1 MKKLKKF
8 TAVLS
13 VILLT
18 AASIPIMTGCGS
30 DSGQEYAWVLA
41 TASPEDTVTG
51 LYAIKF
57 AEEVDRLSGGE
68 MKIQVYHNST
78 LGGDTE
84 LLESVQCGD
93 IPFLVQNTAPEV
105 SYLPRLCLFDLP
117 CAFDNLD
124 QLHEVLDDETF
135 MTKVNEIYEEGGV
148 RLLAMAD
155 QNFRV
160 MTGNVRIESLN
171 DAELYV
177 GLEQHTVD
185 AQENPYEVIVS
196 NKFYEVQNYV
206 VETNHLPHLLA
217 LVTGNDFYNSLEPEQ
232 QAIIDEAADIAKEY
246 AREQAVERS
255 ESRIQE
261 IVSGGGD
268 PTKAAEIVTISD
280 DLRAQMREKSSG
292 LYEQIRK
299 VVDDDDLFYTYIREE
314 K

>member
-1 MKKLKKF
+1 M
-8 TAVLS
+8 
-13 VILLT
+13 
-18 AASIPIMTGCGS
+18 
-30 DSGQEYAWVLA
+30 
-41 TASPEDTVTG
+41 
-51 LYAIKF
+51 
-57 AEEVDRLSGGE
+57 
-68 MKIQVYHNST
+68 
-78 LGGDTE
+78 
-84 LLESVQCGD
+84 
-93 IPFLVQNTAPEV
+93 
-105 SYLPRLCLFDLP
+105 
-117 CAFDNLD
+117 AF
-124 QLHEVLDDETF
+124 
-135 MTKVNEIYEEGGV
+135 
-148 RLLAMAD
+148 
-155 QNFRV
+155 
-160 MTGNVRIESLN
+160 
-171 DAELYV
+171 AELYV

-268 PTKAAEIVTISD
+268 PSKAAEIVTISD